1 MDINNDKQMR
11 VAILD
16 LYEGMANEGIRCI
29 RGIVEEFAKAN
40 GLAVVIDE
48 FDVRLKKELPGPEYD
63 IYISSGGPGSPLED
77 EGGDWEDIYFN
88 WLQQVED
95 YNKDAANPFKK
106 YVFLIC
112 HSFQLACRHY
122 NIGTVCKRRST
133 SFGVFPVHFSEEGMN
148 EPVFKGIKDP
158 FYAVDNRDY
167 QVIDPNYEALD
178 ETKAVILA
186 LEKERPHIPL
196 ERAIMAVR
204 FNAYMIGFQC
214 HPEADANGMSTYLQ
228 TEGRKKTIVDNFGEE
243 KWQSMVA
250 QLSDPEKVLLTYAR
264 ILPNFLRL
272 AIADWQKQT
281 KR

>member
-1 MDINNDKQMR
+1 MMDIHQHKNIR

-29 RGIVEEFAKAN
+29 RMIVEEFAKAN
-40 GLAVVIDE
+40 GLSIVIDE
-48 FDVRLKKELPGPEYD
+48 FDVRLKNKVPELNYD
-63 IYISSGGPGSPLED
+63 IYISSGGPGSPLETAGS
-77 EGGDWEDIYFN
+77 EWEDLYFN

-95 YNKDAANPFKK
+95 YNKEPANKFRK

-122 NIGTVCKRRST
+122 NIGKVCKRRST
-133 SFGVFPVHFSEEGMN
+133 SFGVFPVHLSEEGMK
-148 EPVFKGIKDP
+148 EPVFKGVTDP

-178 ETKAVILA
+178 ETRATILA
-186 LEKERPHIPL
+186 LEKERPHVPL

-204 FNAYMIGFQC
+204 FNEYMIGFQC
-214 HPEADANGMSTYLQ
+214 HPEADAGGMSNYLQ
-228 TEGRKKTIVDNFGEE
+228 TEGRKKTIVESFGEE
-243 KWQSMVA
+243 KWQNMVE
-250 QLSDPEKVLLTYAR
+250 QLNDPEKVLLTYAR

-272 AIADWQKQT
+272 AIADLEKQ
-281 KR
+281 